1 MVATAS
7 KDKTVKL
14 WSRRDGNLIATL
26 QGHTDAVFGLSF
38 SPDGKMLASASE
50 DKTVILWNLDLDKLL
65 AHGYSW
71 LHDYLNNP
79 IQIIRANR
87 CINSSEHWHWSLAQ
101 DRRHSA

>member
-1 MVATAS
+1 LV
-7 KDKTVKL
+7 
-14 WSRRDGNLIATL
+14 ATL

-65 AHGYSW
+65 ASGYSW

-79 IQIIRANR
+79 NHQSANDASQKDSR
-87 CINSSEHWHWSLAQ
+87 PL
-101 DRRHSA
+101 